1 MSRAQVSSMLP
12 YHFGSFSLVPKTG
25 SRKHPVDKCR
35 STCLERCGITSLT
48 SKRLVKQALNDCWYL
63 VKLDKEQEGRI
74 EKERERKEQKKRREG
89 GSVGPV
95 GPTCFEEVQAA
106 KLSLRDAE
114 RVSLAFSSLS
124 YLSSLRVFLSF
135 PLAHLFKTASCLPSG
150 SVPALN
156 SQVRKRQGIP
166 SSRYFTHRYRCY
178 LKRYYFD
185 SPVSP
190 IGIASLPRGVALNV
204 MPANAIKLSP

>member
-1 MSRAQVSSMLP
+1 MSRAQISFVPP

-35 STCLERCGITSLT
+35 STCLERCGITGLT

-63 VKLDKEQEGRI
+63 EKIDKEGEGTI
-74 EKERERKEQKKRREG
+74 EREREREVEGEVGKG
-89 GSVGPV
+89 GSAGPV

-106 KLSLRDAE
+106 KLSLRDVE
-114 RVSLAFSSLS
+114 SVSLAFSSLIPFFPS
-124 YLSSLRVFLSF
+124 VSLPFLLRTSLKPYPASLR
-135 PLAHLFKTASCLPSG
+135 

-156 SQVRKRQGIP
+156 SQVRKRRDIP
-166 SSRYFTHRYRCY
+166 SSRYFTHWHRCY

-185 SPVSP
+185 SPASP
-190 IGIASLPRGVALNV
+190 IGIAGLPARHCFKRDARACECN
-204 MPANAIKLSP
+204 